1 MGKHVAKYRSDKD
14 NWDDWDSGKSDYDSK
29 KRKKNHSEERK
40 QKMRRYEE
48 DLYGYE
54 DMRQKY
60 RFKL

>member
-1 MGKHVAKYRSDKD
+1 LGKYVAKFRPDRD
-14 NWDDWDSGKSDYDSK
+14 MDDWDSGKSNYDSK

-40 QKMRRYEE
+40 QKMRQYEE
-48 DLYGYE
+48 ETYGYE